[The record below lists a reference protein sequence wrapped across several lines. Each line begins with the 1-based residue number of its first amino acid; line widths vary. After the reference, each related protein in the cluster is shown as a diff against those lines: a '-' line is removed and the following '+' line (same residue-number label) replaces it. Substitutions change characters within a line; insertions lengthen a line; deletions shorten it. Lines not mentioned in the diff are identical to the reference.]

1 MSLSHAI
8 NAARSGLQVS
18 GLRADI
24 VATNVANAQTPGY
37 VRRSVLLSETIVGT
51 DTQGVRATGIGRAQN
66 GGLTA
71 ERMSL
76 TSDMSRASVMAST
89 WQTISTRLGDT
100 AEGSGLFSSMQ
111 NLESALKTAQTTP
124 ESRSSA
130 NAVLGAARSLA
141 SEFNSLSQMVTNQRA
156 EADREIADGVDVVNK
171 ALKDI
176 EALNQQLS
184 KMDRTTGSAAALM
197 DERQRVLDTISEY
210 LPVEAVDRNYG
221 MIDVVTK
228 EGVFLLAGEA
238 KQIAFTPSN
247 AFGPGQSVEGGQL
260 SGLSVDGTDLTPGSS
275 TWSAA
280 SSGLFGAL
288 FSLRDSDL
296 PDFSRQLDSVAGDLI
311 ERLSADGIDPTTA
324 SGEFGLFTDSG
335 TPGEPGLAGRIQVNA
350 AVDPAQGGEVW
361 RLRDG
366 MGATAEGSP
375 GNSSILSAM
384 VGALT
389 SARSIG
395 ENGIQGSFSSTEL
408 SAHLSSIVGQKRVS
422 NEAVLS
428 STSAQHTMAMEAEQS
443 QTGVDVDAQM
453 QELMLIEQSYAA
465 NARVIEVAGQMIQR
479 LMEL

>member
-51 DTQGVRATGIGRAQN
+51 DTQGVRATGIGRASDQ
-66 GGLTA
+66 GLSA

-76 TSDMSRASVMAST
+76 TSDLSRASVMAST
-89 WQTISTRLGDT
+89 WQTVSSRLGD
-100 AEGSGLFSSMQ
+100 GVDGNGLFGALS
-111 NLESALKTAQTTP
+111 NFESALKAAEATP
-124 ESRSSA
+124 ESKSTA
-130 NAVLGAARSLA
+130 NSVIDAARALA
-141 SEFNSLSQMVTNQRA
+141 NEFNSLSSMVTNQRA

-176 EALNQQLS
+176 EALNTQLS
-184 KMDRTTGSAAALM
+184 KMDRTSAPAAALM

-210 LPVEAVDRNYG
+210 MPVEAVDRNFG

-228 EGVFLLAGEA
+228 EGVFLLSGTARQLE
-238 KQIAFTPSN
+238 FTASS
-247 AFGPGQSVEGGQL
+247 AFGPDDTLDGGQL
-260 SGLSVDGTDLTPGSS
+260 SRLMVGDTELTPGSAN
-275 TWSAA
+275 WSAA

-288 FSLRDSDL
+288 FTLRDGDL
-296 PDFSRQLDSVAGDLI
+296 PEFSAQLDTVAQDLI
-311 ERLSADGIDPTTA
+311 DRLSADGIDPTTLT
-324 SGEFGLFTDSG
+324 GEFGLFADPG
-335 TPGEPGLAGRIQVNA
+335 TPGEPGLAGRIQLNA

-366 MGATAEGSP
+366 MGATAEGPP
-375 GNSSILSAM
+375 GNGAVLSAM
-384 VGALT
+384 VNALT
-389 SARSIG
+389 SMRSIS
-395 ENGIQGSFSSTEL
+395 ENGVQGSFNASQL
-408 SAHLSSIVGQKRVS
+408 SAHLSSMASQKRVG

-428 STSAQHTMAMEAEQS
+428 STSAQHTMAVEAEQS

-453 QELMLIEQSYAA
+453 QELMLIEQAYAA
-465 NARVIEVAGQMIQR
+465 NARVIEVAGQMIQK